1 LLSWVRYGALKA
13 FSWKYEVLLR
23 HLMPN
28 VQMYFREGKQIPR
41 ARCLSC
47 SACMRSEQGCAEEV
61 LGTLAG
67 WAESH

>member
-1 LLSWVRYGALKA
+1 M
-13 FSWKYEVLLR
+13 LLR

-67 WAESH
+67 WVESH